1 MGKNKKK
8 QKKDDSVISQV
19 TAPLRGEIR
28 EKARRFNWKLLVIVL
43 INTVLIYGFYRLAM
57 GFSHFKVVL
66 GIYIA
71 VTTALVLAYVIYNR
85 GFTRKNVTR
94 DMLPD
99 TMTDEEKDAY
109 LADGEQRLKKSK
121 WMLTLIFPLILT
133 FLFDSVELFLGD
145 YFKNLFQ

>member
-1 MGKNKKK
+1 M
-8 QKKDDSVISQV
+8 
-19 TAPLRGEIR
+19 
-28 EKARRFNWKLLVIVL
+28 L